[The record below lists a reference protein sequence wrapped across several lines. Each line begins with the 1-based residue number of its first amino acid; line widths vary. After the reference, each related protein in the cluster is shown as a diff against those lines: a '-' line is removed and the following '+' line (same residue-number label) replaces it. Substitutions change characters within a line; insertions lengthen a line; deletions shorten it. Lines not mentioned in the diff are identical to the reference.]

1 MRRIVFALSLVA
13 ALAACGGGKPQPA
26 ETNTTGNATD
36 RSAVNGTSGTATPP
50 GNLET
55 AAAGAA
61 QSLGT
66 VTTAG
71 QPIGV
76 TGTEVV
82 HGAETE
88 TTSTIVTPT
97 TTTAAV
103 ETPTDTMATMKGSTG
118 KRAVVKKK
126 GQ

>member
-1 MRRIVFALSLVA
+1 MRRIVLALSLA
-13 ALAACGGGKPQPA
+13 AVLTACSGGKQQAA
-26 ETNTTGNATD
+26 ETNTAGNATD
-36 RSAVNGTSGTATPP
+36 RSAVNGTSGTGAPS
-50 GNLET
+50 GNLDT
-55 AAAGAA
+55 DAAGAA

-103 ETPTDTMATMKGSTG
+103 DTPTDTTATVKGSTG
-118 KRAVVKKK
+118 KTAVVKKH
-126 GQ
+126 